1 MQARTPHRENVK
13 SLAPLLGA
21 LLSQAASPSISIP
34 PSTCLCTTRPAGD
47 AHPRHCRRRTT
58 GRAVLRARSI
68 LYVSTH
74 TPPAAFTS
82 CYYYTTRRTKYAH
95 LSIPSFVLCNAC
107 ASRAFLHP
115 VPLINSRALGSLLAS
130 RMPRSKP
137 WRAAGTAMTVAAASC
152 SSRCARHAVDAK

>member
-1 MQARTPHRENVK
+1 MNECRRARPIVK
-13 SLAPLLGA
+13 MSK
-21 LLSQAASPSISIP
+21 
-34 PSTCLCTTRPAGD
+34 PSTTAQCSAQPGSVAVHL
-47 AHPRHCRRRTT
+47 HPSQHLSLHHQDGRRRTPT
-58 GRAVLRARSI
+58 PLPSSHDGAGGSARPEHSI
-68 LYVSTH
+68 RLHTH

-82 CYYYTTRRTKYAH
+82 CYYYTTRRTTYMH

-137 WRAAGTAMTVAAASC
+137 WRAAGTAAASC